1 MKGLPAEDHE
11 SVEDKPA
18 GWRRGTW
25 PAASLLIILSCAGWT
40 WLSFQ
45 FDYGEGHADRPILTF
60 VLLYACA
67 WTGFFLGYLQ
77 LRRRDRQ
84 APLLL
89 ILATAVVARLLLFP
103 SGLIQENDVYRYVL
117 DGQVLSAGVNPY
129 QQSPLELSLLPPEP
143 LERALSDP
151 QAQEVISRIGYA
163 EIPTL
168 YPPAAQAAFAV
179 GGLLGGW
186 NWTGLRVLFT
196 LVDLALIGLIVL
208 LLTRLGS
215 SPSRV
220 LLYAWNP
227 LVLKEVTNSVHLDI
241 LPAFFVV
248 LLILSLERMQV
259 RGGWPWLLA
268 AAGSMAGGVLSKL
281 YPILLLPAAFRFV
294 SRVSGGKKAVTFA
307 AGSLMGIVL
316 GYLPFSPL
324 GLDRLTEG
332 LRSYA
337 ERWTMNQGAFDLLEV
352 SAPPASA
359 RLRHPDPGHRR
370 GCALGPPPVP
380 RIAGGADRGL
390 PVGPA
395 VLVPPPALAFS
406 LVRRGSGGA
415 AARDFTVRVDGARRR
430 RSLGRGRSLLPQ
442 LPLRVPAASGDLVD
456 LDPAGRARVD
466 LGDPGIRLAAI
477 PALGGA
483 TSLSPTGGAVF
494 LPPTGTGGFLAA
506 C

>member
-163 EIPTL
+163 EVPTL

-227 LVLKEVTNSVHLDI
+227 LVLKEVTNSVHLDV
-241 LPAFFVV
+241 LSAFFVV

-337 ERWTMNQGAFDLLEV
+337 ERWTMNQGVFDLLEY
-352 SAPPASA
+352 
-359 RLRHPDPGHRR
+359 
-370 GCALGPPPVP
+370 
-380 RIAGGADRGL
+380 
-390 PVGPA
+390 
-395 VLVPPPALAFS
+395 
-406 LVRRGSGGA
+406 
-415 AARDFTVRVDGARRR
+415 
-430 RSLGRGRSLLPQ
+430 LLPQ
-442 LPLRVPAASGDLVD
+442 P
-456 LDPAGRARVD
+456 
-466 LGDPGIRLAAI
+466 RLACGILILVIAVAVPWVRLRSPGSPVELI
-477 PALGGA
+477 GVCQWVLLFWFLLLPAPFPWYAVVLAALLPA
-483 TSLSPTGGAVF
+483 TSRFALTAPAVVALSGAAGLYYLSF
-494 LPPTGTGGFLAA
+494 HFEYQRLPEIWWTWTRLAEHGLIWGTLGFGWLLSRR
-506 C
+506 